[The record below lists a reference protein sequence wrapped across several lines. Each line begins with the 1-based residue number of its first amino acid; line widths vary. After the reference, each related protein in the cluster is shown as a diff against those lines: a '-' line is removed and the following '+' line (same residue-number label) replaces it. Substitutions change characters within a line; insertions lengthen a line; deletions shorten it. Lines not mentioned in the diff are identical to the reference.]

1 MFMSEPSSKALE
13 KIDSFVAGVRK
24 DFEKKFANVV
34 EVPSISMDPEHKAD
48 MSRCASLAAEYLKA
62 AGATSAEV
70 IPTSGFPVIIGKFVT
85 DPKNPTVTIYNHMD
99 VQPAQEPEWTREPFK
114 FDRQGDR
121 YFGRGT
127 TDDKGPAMTA
137 LYGAKYAIE
146 NGIPININFLWEM
159 EEEIGSP
166 SFEGFLKAH
175 ADKLYCDSIIV
186 SDTEWI
192 ARGCPAI
199 PYGLRGVQGLTVH
212 LETAATDVHSGTA
225 GGAARNPIA
234 ELAALVNDCFD
245 AKTGRVKIHDFYKDV
260 VPPTKK
266 QIDSFLKSG
275 FTVKHFK
282 KALGL
287 KKMRTENVREVLK
300 RISAMPTF
308 EVHGLV
314 GGYTGPGV
322 KTIIPPRAELKI
334 TMRLV
339 PNQKAGKI
347 FQLVSKFIKSKV
359 KDVVVKKENSLEP
372 YLGPFSGPL
381 ADAGR
386 AAMKFAFGKDPAF
399 TREGGSIGAVVTM
412 EKYLKAPVLFLGLS
426 LPEHGYHAPNENFDW
441 EQASGGIKMFAKYFD
456 EISRMP
462 RKK

>member
-1 MFMSEPSSKALE
+1 MTAVTPDVFARLDSYVE
-13 KIDSFVAGVRK
+13 KVRPE
-24 DFEKKFANVV
+24 FEEKFAALV
-34 EVPSISMDPEHKAD
+34 EIPTISMDPEHQAD
-48 MSRCASLAAEYLKA
+48 MPRGANLAAELMRE
-62 AGATSAEV
+62 AGASEVDV
-70 IPTSGFPVIIGKFVT
+70 IPTDGNPVILGKFIT
-85 DPKNPTVTIYNHMD
+85 DPSHPTVTIYNHMD

-114 FDRQGDR
+114 FDKQGDR

-127 TDDKGPAMTA
+127 TDDKGPGMTA
-137 LYGAKYAIE
+137 LYGARYAIE
-146 NGIPININFLWEM
+146 NGIPININLLWEM

-166 SFEGFLKAH
+166 SFDKFLKAN
-175 ADKLYCDSIIV
+175 AARAACDSIIV

-234 ELAALVNDCFD
+234 ELGALVNDCMD
-245 AKTGRVKIHDFYKDV
+245 VKTGRVKIPGFYKDV

-266 QIDSFLKSG
+266 EIDSFLKSG

-282 KALGL
+282 QALGL
-287 KKMRTENVREVLK
+287 KKMRTEKAPEVLK
-300 RISAMPTF
+300 RIFAMPTF
-308 EVHGLV
+308 EIHGLV

-322 KTIIPPRAELKI
+322 KTVIPPRAELKI

-339 PNQKAGKI
+339 PKQKAEKI
-347 FQLVSKFIKSKV
+347 FKLVSKFIKSKI
-359 KDVVVKKENSLEP
+359 KDVVIKKEGSLEA

-386 AAMKFAFGKDPAF
+386 RAMKFAFGKDPAF

-412 EKYLKAPVLFLGLS
+412 EKYLKAPILFLGLS

>member
-1 MFMSEPSSKALE
+1 MTAPGPNVLE
-13 KIDSFVAGVRK
+13 KIDSFITGIRNEYEDKLAGI
-24 DFEKKFANVV
+24 V
-34 EVPSISMDPEHKAD
+34 EIPTISMDPDHQAD
-48 MSRCASLAAEYLKA
+48 MPRGATLAAEYLKA
-62 AGATSAEV
+62 AGAESAEV
-70 IPTSGFPVIIGKFVT
+70 VPTQGFPVIIGKFIT
-85 DPKNPTVTIYNHMD
+85 NPNNPTVTIYNHMD

-114 FDRQGDR
+114 FDRQNGR

-137 LYGAKYAIE
+137 LYGARYAIE

-166 SFEGFLKAH
+166 SFDRFLKQNAE
-175 ADKLYCDSIIV
+175 KLECDSIIV

-225 GGAARNPIA
+225 GGAARNPLA
-234 ELAALVNDCFD
+234 ELALIIHECFD
-245 AKTGRVKIHDFYKDV
+245 AKTGKVKIPGFYKDV

-266 QIDSFLKSG
+266 EIDSFLKSG

-282 KALGL
+282 QALGL
-287 KKMRTENVREVLK
+287 KKMRTENAPDVLR
-300 RISAMPTF
+300 RIFAMPTF

-322 KTIIPPRAELKI
+322 KTIIPPRGELKI

-339 PNQKAGKI
+339 PKQRANKI
-347 FQLVSKFIKSKV
+347 FQLVSKFIKSKKV
-359 KDVVVKKENSLEP
+359 TLKRSKGVGRSL
-372 YLGPFSGPL
+372 GRIGSKVRL
-381 ADAGR
+381 AAR
-386 AAMKFAFGKDPAF
+386 K
-399 TREGGSIGAVVTM
+399 T
-412 EKYLKAPVLFLGLS
+412 
-426 LPEHGYHAPNENFDW
+426 
-441 EQASGGIKMFAKYFD
+441 
-456 EISRMP
+456 ISREQP
-462 RKK
+462 WVPIARIPKKSRPDKSGRPFPLSG

>member
-1 MFMSEPSSKALE
+1 MTAPGPNVFDKL
-13 KIDSFVAGVRK
+13 DSFITGIRNEYEDKLAGI
-24 DFEKKFANVV
+24 V
-34 EVPSISMDPEHKAD
+34 EIPTISMDPDHQAD
-48 MSRCASLAAEYLKA
+48 MPRGAALAAEYLKA
-62 AGATSAEV
+62 AGAASAEV
-70 IPTSGFPVIIGKFVT
+70 VPTQGYPVIIGKFIT
-85 DPKNPTVTIYNHMD
+85 DPNNPTVTIYNHMD

-114 FDRQGDR
+114 FDRQNGR

-137 LYGAKYAIE
+137 LYGARYAVE

-166 SFEGFLKAH
+166 SFDKFLKQNAE
-175 ADKLYCDSIIV
+175 KLECDSIIV

-225 GGAARNPIA
+225 GGAARNPLA
-234 ELAALVNDCFD
+234 ELALIMYECFD
-245 AKTGRVKIHDFYKDV
+245 AKTGKVKIPGFYKDV

-266 QIDSFLKSG
+266 EIDSFLKSG

-282 KALGL
+282 QALGL
-287 KKMRTENVREVLK
+287 KKMRTENAPEVLR
-300 RISAMPTF
+300 RIFAMPTF

-322 KTIIPPRAELKI
+322 KTIIPPRGELKI

-339 PNQKAGKI
+339 PKQRANKI
-347 FQLVSKFIKSKV
+347 FQMVSKFIKSKN
-359 KDVVVKKENSLEP
+359 KDVIVKKENSLEP

-386 AAMKFAFGKDPAF
+386 VAMKFAFGKDPAF

-412 EKYLKAPVLFLGLS
+412 EKYLKAPILFLGLS

-456 EISRMP
+456 EVSRMP
-462 RKK
+462 RKKK

>member
-1 MFMSEPSSKALE
+1 MSTTPAN
-13 KIDSFVAGVRK
+13 V
-24 DFEKKFANVV
+24 FEKLETFIHGGRKEFEEKLAHLV
-34 EVPSISMDPEHKAD
+34 EIPTISMDPEHQGD
-48 MSRCASLAAEYLKA
+48 MPRGARLAAEYLKA
-62 AGATSAEV
+62 AGATSAEIV
-70 IPTSGFPVIIGKFVT
+70 PTDGNPVIIGKFIT
-85 DPKNPTVTIYNHMD
+85 DPRNPTVTLYNHMD
-99 VQPAQEPEWTREPFK
+99 VQPAQEPEWKREPFK
-114 FDRQGDR
+114 FDIQDGH
-121 YFGRGT
+121 YYGRGT

-137 LYGAKYAIE
+137 LFGARYAIE
-146 NGIPININFLWEM
+146 NGIPININLLWEM

-166 SFEGFLKAH
+166 SFDKFLKAN
-175 ADKLYCDSIIV
+175 AEKLRCDSIIV

-234 ELAALVNDCFD
+234 ELAALLNECFD
-245 AKTGRVKIHDFYKDV
+245 AKTGKVKIPGFYKDV

-266 QIDSFLKSG
+266 EIDSFLKSG

-282 KALGL
+282 SALGL
-287 KKMRTENVREVLK
+287 KKMRTENAAEVLR
-300 RISAMPTF
+300 RIFAMPTF
-308 EVHGLV
+308 EVHGLA

-322 KTIIPPRAELKI
+322 KTIIPPRGELKI

-339 PNQKAGKI
+339 PKQRTHKI
-347 FQLVSKFIKSKV
+347 YQLVSKFIKSRN

-386 AAMKFAFGKDPAF
+386 IAMKFAFGKDPAF

-412 EKYLKAPVLFLGLS
+412 KKYLKAPILFLGLS
-426 LPEHGYHAPNENFDW
+426 LPEHGYHAPNENYDW
-441 EQASGGIKMFAKYFD
+441 EQASGGIKMFAKYFE
-456 EISRMP
+456 EISRLP
-462 RKK
+462 QKK

>member
-1 MFMSEPSSKALE
+1 MSESRPNVFAQL
-13 KIDSFVAGVRK
+13 DRFVEGVRPE
-24 DFEKKFANVV
+24 FEEKFARIV
-34 EVPSISMDPEHKAD
+34 EIPTISMDPEHQAD
-48 MSRCASLAAEYLKA
+48 MPRGAQLAVEFLKA
-62 AGATSAEV
+62 AGATEAEV
-70 IPTSGFPVIIGKFVT
+70 IPTDGNPVIIGKFIT
-85 DPKNPTVTIYNHMD
+85 DPNHPTVTIYNHMD

-137 LYGAKYAIE
+137 LYGARYAVE
-146 NGIPININFLWEM
+146 NGIPININLLWEM

-166 SFEGFLKAH
+166 SFDKFLKAN
-175 ADKLYCDSIIV
+175 AARLACDSIIV

-234 ELAALVNDCFD
+234 ELAALVNDCMD
-245 AKTGRVKIHDFYKDV
+245 VKTGKVKIPGFYKDV

-266 QIDSFLKSG
+266 EIDSFLKSG

-287 KKMRTENVREVLK
+287 KKMRTENAAEVLK
-300 RISAMPTF
+300 RIFAMPTF
-308 EVHGLV
+308 EIHGLV

-322 KTIIPPRAELKI
+322 KTVIPPRAELKI

-339 PNQKAGKI
+339 PNQKATKI
-347 FQLVSKFIKSKV
+347 FQIVSKFIKSKIP
-359 KDVVVKKENSLEP
+359 DAVVKKEGSLEP

-386 AAMKFAFGKDPAF
+386 RAMKFAFGKDPAF

-412 EKYLKAPVLFLGLS
+412 EKYLKAPILFLGLS

>member
-1 MFMSEPSSKALE
+1 MNGAGSNAFE
-13 KIDSFVAGVRK
+13 KIDSYIENVRPE
-24 DFEKKFANVV
+24 FEEKFAAIV
-34 EVPSISMDPEHKAD
+34 EVPTISMDPEHKSDMLRGAD
-48 MSRCASLAAEYLKA
+48 LAAEYLRA
-62 AGATSAEV
+62 AGAASAEV
-70 IPTSGFPVIIGKFVT
+70 VPTRGNPVIIGKFIT
-85 DPKNPTVTIYNHMD
+85 DPSNPTVTIYNHMD

-114 FDRQGDR
+114 FDRQDGR
-121 YFGRGT
+121 YYGRGT

-137 LYGAKYAIE
+137 LYGARYAVE
-146 NGIPININFLWEM
+146 NGIPINVNFLWEM

-166 SFEGFLKAH
+166 SFDKFLKENVA
-175 ADKLYCDSIIV
+175 KLACDSIIV

-234 ELAALVNDCFD
+234 ELAALVAECFD
-245 AKTGRVKIHDFYKDV
+245 AKTGKVKIPGFYKDV

-266 QIDSFLKSG
+266 EIDSFLKSG

-282 KALGL
+282 QALGL
-287 KKMRTENVREVLK
+287 KKMRTEKAPEVLR
-300 RISAMPTF
+300 RIFAMPTF
-308 EVHGLV
+308 EIHGLV
-314 GGYTGPGV
+314 GGYTGAGV

-339 PNQKAGKI
+339 PNQKANKI
-347 FQLVSKFIKSKV
+347 YQLVSKFIKSKI
-359 KDVVVKKENSLEP
+359 KDVVIKREGSLEA

-386 AAMKFAFGKDPAF
+386 EAMKFAFGKDPAF

-412 EKYLKAPVLFLGLS
+412 KKYLKAPILFLGLS

-441 EQASGGIKMFAKYFD
+441 EQSSGGIKMFAKYFD
-456 EISRMP
+456 EISKLP
-462 RKK
+462 RK

>member
-1 MFMSEPSSKALE
+1 MNGSGASFME
-13 KIDSFVAGVRK
+13 KIDSYIKGIK
-24 DFEKKFANVV
+24 NEFEDKFAAIV
-34 EVPSISMDPEHKAD
+34 EVPTISMDPDYKQEMTRGAE
-48 MSRCASLAAEYLKA
+48 LAAEYLRG
-62 AGATSAEV
+62 AGAATAEV
-70 IPTSGFPVIIGKFVT
+70 VHTEGHPIIIGKFVVNP
-85 DPKNPTVTIYNHMD
+85 DYPTVTIYNHMD

-114 FDRQGDR
+114 FGRQDGH

-137 LYGAKYAIE
+137 LYAARYAFE
-146 NGIPININFLWEM
+146 NGIPLNINFLWEM

-166 SFEGFLKAH
+166 SFEKFLKAN
-175 ADKLYCDSIIV
+175 ADKLKCDSIVV

-225 GGAARNPIA
+225 GGVARNPLA
-234 ELAALVNDCFD
+234 ELALLINECFD
-245 AKTGRVKIHDFYKDV
+245 PKTGKVKIPGFYKDV
-260 VPPTKK
+260 VPPTRKE
-266 QIDSFLKSG
+266 IDSFLKSG

-282 KALGL
+282 SALGL
-287 KKMRTENVREVLK
+287 KKMRTEKADEVLK
-300 RISAMPTF
+300 RIFAMPTF

-322 KTIIPPRAELKI
+322 KTIIPPRGELKI

-339 PNQKAGKI
+339 PNQKASKI
-347 FQLVSKFIKSKV
+347 YQLVSNFIKSKN
-359 KDVVVKKENSLEP
+359 KDVVVRKENSLEA

-386 AAMKFAFGKDPAF
+386 EAMKFAFGKDPAF

-412 EKYLKAPVLFLGLS
+412 KKYLKAPILFLGLS

-441 EQASGGIKMFAKYFD
+441 EQTSGGIKMFAKYFE
-456 EISRMP
+456 EISRLP

>member
-1 MFMSEPSSKALE
+1 MNEGAPNVFGKLDTFIEGIRNE
-13 KIDSFVAGVRK
+13 
-24 DFEKKFANVV
+24 FEEKFASLV
-34 EVPSISMDPEHKAD
+34 EIPTISMDPAHHAD
-48 MSRCASLAAEYLKA
+48 MSRGAGLAAEFLKT
-62 AGATSAEV
+62 AGATTTEV
-70 IPTSGFPVIIGKFVT
+70 VSTEGNPVIIGKFIT
-85 DPKNPTVTIYNHMD
+85 DSNHPTVTIYNHMD

-114 FDRQGDR
+114 FDRKEGR

-137 LYGAKYAIE
+137 LYGARYAIE
-146 NGIPININFLWEM
+146 NDIPININFLWEM

-166 SFEGFLKAH
+166 SFDKFLKLN
-175 ADKLYCDSIIV
+175 ADKLKCDSIIV

-234 ELAALVNDCFD
+234 ELAALVNECFD
-245 AKTGRVKIHDFYKDV
+245 AKTGKVRIPGFYKDV

-266 QIDSFLKSG
+266 EIDSFLKSG

-282 KALGL
+282 RALGL
-287 KKMRTENVREVLK
+287 KKMRTEKVADVLR
-300 RISAMPTF
+300 RIFAMPTF
-308 EVHGLV
+308 EIHGLV

-339 PNQKAGKI
+339 PNQKTHKI
-347 FQLVSKFIKSKV
+347 FQIVSKYIKSKN
-359 KDVVVKKENSLEP
+359 KDVIVKKENSLEP

-386 AAMKFAFGKDPAF
+386 EAMKFAFGKDPAF

-412 EKYLKAPVLFLGLS
+412 EKYLKAPILFLGLS

-441 EQASGGIKMFAKYFD
+441 EQTSGGIKMFAKYFD
-456 EISRMP
+456 VISRMP
-462 RKK
+462 RKE